1 MAEERDPAPEKVRGQ
16 GAARF
21 AWPLAAVAIVAMA
34 IAFLREGRRPPATHE
49 IEVAPSNTVVREI
62 RAIGRLETAALHVE
76 KIVDMKDTQKR
87 MYGMVEAKDVLLYIA
102 VGEVVLGVDLGR
114 LGEDDVRFDPK
125 TKVAEVTLPQPE
137 VLSTRFDE
145 QKSRVHTRET
155 DVLAKRNEDLEAAA
169 RREAQAAFTAAGK
182 EPSAIALARTQAER
196 QLKALAKAWGAS
208 DLVVRWK
215 APSGEVDI
223 VTK

>member
-1 MAEERDPAPEKVRGQ
+1 VADERDPAEKKLSSGV
-16 GAARF
+16 ARF
-21 AWPLAAVAIVAMA
+21 AWPLAAVAIVAMV
-34 IAFLREGRRPPATHE
+34 IAFLREERKPEPTSK

-76 KIVDMKDTQKR
+76 KIVDLKDTQKR
-87 MYGMVEAKDVLLYIA
+87 MYGLVEAKDVLLYIA
-102 VGEVVLGVDLGR
+102 VGEVILGVDLGR
-114 LGEDDVRFDPK
+114 LGEDDVKFDPK
-125 TKVAEVTLPQPE
+125 TKVAEVVLPQPE

-169 RREAQAAFTAAGK
+169 RREATAAFAAAGK
-182 EPSAIALARTQAER
+182 EPSAMSRAREQAER
-196 QLKALAKAWGAS
+196 QLRTLAKAWGAS

-215 APSGEVDI
+215 EPKGEVDV